1 MSINRKATMA
11 KRQREM
17 EQKDRVKE
25 REQRRAER
33 KVRQAERVASGV
45 TGAPIDEL
53 PPPGSEDADGDGAD
67 GADAADGDAPD
78 DTMAPTPDR
87 STDRSDRGGSTPTTG
102 TP

>member
-53 PPPGSEDADGDGAD
+53 PPPGSEDD
-67 GADAADGDAPD
+67 ADAEGAEGAEGDAPD
-78 DTMAPTPDR
+78 DREAPTPDR
-87 STDRSDRGGSTPTTG
+87 STDRADRAGGSTPSTG